1 MSGATKTC
9 SPIGRAR
16 SRTIT
21 GVGEQQVTGH
31 RRSYSS
37 AEPLPRPGN
46 LHDLI
51 ATAPDPRMDRVT
63 PLLTDLEGQLER

>member
-21 GVGEQQVTGH
+21 GGEQQVTGD

-46 LHDLI
+46 LHDLM
-51 ATAPDPRMDRVT
+51 ATAPDPKMDRVT
-63 PLLTDLEGQLER
+63 RLLTDLEGQLER